1 MSTITATR
9 NDSVVNYSII
19 RNMIRS
25 IGRQHWSVAEAMDE
39 YDIPE
44 DQREIYMET
53 IAEEFFVS

>member
-1 MSTITATR
+1 MSTITADR
-9 NDSVVNYSII
+9 NDSIVNYSII

-44 DQREIYMET
+44 DQRDIYMET

>member
-1 MSTITATR
+1 MSTITAAR